1 MSTLPQ
7 EHDDRTDSVAG
18 FLCAFSFT
26 LSGIALARSPG
37 VLAPAAILLALVAA
51 RMTRRY
57 SRLAA
62 VAVAVS
68 VLAFFFGMLVAVLTD
83 SPLYI

>member
-1 MSTLPQ
+1 M
-7 EHDDRTDSVAG
+7 VAG

-26 LSGIALARSPG
+26 LSGLAIARTPG

-51 RMTRRY
+51 RMTESHRT
-57 SRLAA
+57 LAG

-68 VLAFFFGMLVAVLTD
+68 VLAFFFGMLVAISTD
-83 SPLYI
+83 NALY